1 MMGISMKFIKY
12 IFAILIIVI
21 VSASLFDKKEDLSFE
36 RPIPIK
42 FSENLREDYR
52 KLPFTGAHN
61 FRDLGGYKTEDGKT
75 VKWGKIYRSDN
86 LHSLTDE
93 DLKYMKRLNIKS
105 VVDFRSVE
113 ERESEPDRL
122 NPDMTQVL
130 LPIKF
135 QPKELDDDSIKNLM
149 RDLTFGD
156 LDSSN
161 LLRDFNIVIVEEFTE
176 EYKSFF
182 RHIIENNAEPLVFH
196 CTAGK
201 DRAGFASAMILT
213 ILGVP
218 REKVIEDYLL
228 TNTYVKD
235 HVDDKML
242 EIELKTFFRADT
254 DNLRKINLV
263 EERYIQAAFDT
274 IDNKWGGMDRYI
286 SEALNLNEE
295 DILKLQDFYL
305 E

>member
-1 MMGISMKFIKY
+1 MKIIKY
-12 IFAILIIVI
+12 ILVVFVLIVI
-21 VSASLFDKKEDLSFE
+21 SVFWFNGKEIPSFE
-36 RPIPIK
+36 RPIPVK

-61 FRDLGGYKTEDGKT
+61 FRDLGGYKTEDGRAL
-75 VKWGKIYRSDN
+75 KWGKIYRSDD
-86 LHSLTDE
+86 LHLLTDE
-93 DLKYMKRLNIKS
+93 DLKYLSRLNIKS
-105 VVDFRSVE
+105 VVDFRSDE

-122 NPDMTQVL
+122 NPDMTQLL

-135 QPKELDDDSIKNLM
+135 QPEEVDDETLKNLM
-149 RDLTFGD
+149 KNLTFGT

-161 LLRDFNIVIVEEFTE
+161 LLRDFNIVIVKDFAT
-176 EYKSFF
+176 EYKKFF
-182 RHIIENNAEPLVFH
+182 RHVIENNAEPIVFH

-213 ILGVP
+213 VLGVP

-235 HVDDKML
+235 HVDSEML

-274 IDNKWGGMDRYI
+274 IDSEWGGMDNYI
-286 SEALNLNEE
+286 SGALGLSEE
-295 DILKLQDFYL
+295 DILKLKDFYL

>member
-1 MMGISMKFIKY
+1 MKIIKY
-12 IFAILIIVI
+12 ILVVFVLIVI
-21 VSASLFDKKEDLSFE
+21 SVFWFNGKEIPSFE
-36 RPIPIK
+36 RPIPVK

-61 FRDLGGYKTEDGKT
+61 FRDLGGYKTEDGRAL
-75 VKWGKIYRSDN
+75 KWGKIYRSDD
-86 LHSLTDE
+86 LHLLTDE
-93 DLKYMKRLNIKS
+93 DLKYLSRLNIKS
-105 VVDFRSVE
+105 VVDFRSDE

-135 QPKELDDDSIKNLM
+135 QPEELDDETLKNLM
-149 RDLTFGD
+149 KNLTFGT

-161 LLRDFNIVIVEEFTE
+161 LLRDFNIVIIKDFAT
-176 EYKSFF
+176 EYKKFF
-182 RHIIENNAEPLVFH
+182 RHVIENNAEPIVFH

-213 ILGVP
+213 VLGVP

-235 HVDDKML
+235 HVDSEML

-274 IDNKWGGMDRYI
+274 IDSEWGGMDNYI
-286 SEALNLNEE
+286 SGALGLSEE
-295 DILKLQDFYL
+295 DILKLKDFYL

>member
-1 MMGISMKFIKY
+1 MKILKYLIAIVVLVGVIFFISGEKEIT
-12 IFAILIIVI
+12 
-21 VSASLFDKKEDLSFE
+21 SLE
-36 RPIPIK
+36 RPIPANL
-42 FSENLREDYR
+42 SENLREDTR

-61 FRDLGGYKTEDGKT
+61 FRDLGGYKTEDGRAL
-75 VKWGKIYRSDN
+75 KWGKIYRSDD
-86 LHSLTDE
+86 LHLLTDE
-93 DLKYMKRLNIKS
+93 DLKYLSRLNIKS
-105 VVDFRSVE
+105 VVDFRSDE

-135 QPKELDDDSIKNLM
+135 QPEDLDDETLKNLM
-149 RDLTFGD
+149 KNLTFGT

-161 LLRDFNIVIVEEFTE
+161 LLRDFNIVIVKDFAT
-176 EYKSFF
+176 EYKKFF
-182 RHIIENNAEPLVFH
+182 RHVIENNAEPIVFH

-213 ILGVP
+213 VLGVP

-235 HVDDKML
+235 HVDSEML

-274 IDNKWGGMDRYI
+274 IDSEWGGMDNYI
-286 SEALNLNEE
+286 SGALGLSEE
-295 DILKLQDFYL
+295 DILKLKDFYL

>member
-1 MMGISMKFIKY
+1 MNFFKY
-12 IFAILIIVI
+12 LVI
-21 VSASLFDKKEDLSFE
+21 VLTLAVVSVFWFNNKEPLSFE
-36 RPIPIK
+36 RPIPLK

-61 FRDLGGYKTEDGKT
+61 FRDLGGYKTEDGRT

-105 VVDFRSVE
+105 VVDFRSLE

-130 LPIKF
+130 LPINF
-135 QPKELDDDSIKNLM
+135 QPKELDDDSIKNIIK
-149 RDLTFGD
+149 DLTFGD

-161 LLRDFNIVIVEEFTE
+161 LLRDFNIVIVEEFAE
-176 EYKSFF
+176 EYKNFF
-182 RHIIENNAEPLVFH
+182 RYIIENNAEPLVFH

-274 IDNKWGGMDRYI
+274 IDSKWGGMDRYI

>member
-1 MMGISMKFIKY
+1 MKFIKY
-12 IFAILIIVI
+12 IFIVFVLAVI
-21 VSASLFDKKEDLSFE
+21 SVFWFNDKETLSFE
-36 RPIPIK
+36 RPIPLK

-61 FRDLGGYKTEDGKT
+61 FRDLGGYKTEDGRT

-149 RDLTFGD
+149 KDLTFGD

-161 LLRDFNIVIVEEFTE
+161 LLRDFNIVIVEEFTD
-176 EYKSFF
+176 EYKNFF

-274 IDNKWGGMDRYI
+274 IDSKWGGMDRYI

>member
-1 MMGISMKFIKY
+1 MMGVSMKFIKY
-12 IFAILIIVI
+12 IFAILVIVI
-21 VSASLFDKKEDLSFE
+21 ISAFLFDEKEDLSFE

-42 FSENLREDYR
+42 FSEKLREDYR

-61 FRDLGGYKTEDGKT
+61 FRDLGGYKTEDGRT

-86 LHSLTDE
+86 LHFLTDE

-122 NPDMTQVL
+122 NPDMKQLL

-135 QPKELDDDSIKNLM
+135 QPKELDNDSIKNLM
-149 RDLTFGD
+149 KDLTFGD

-161 LLRDFNIVIVEEFTE
+161 LLRDFNIAIVEEFAD
-176 EYKSFF
+176 EYKNFF
-182 RHIIENNAEPLVFH
+182 RHIIENNAEPFVFH

-228 TNTYVKD
+228 TNKYVKD

-242 EIELKTFFRADT
+242 EIEFKTFFRADT

-274 IDNKWGGMDRYI
+274 IDSKWGGMDRYI
-286 SEALNLNEE
+286 SEALNLNDE

>member
-1 MMGISMKFIKY
+1 MKFIKY
-12 IFAILIIVI
+12 IFIVFVLAVI
-21 VSASLFDKKEDLSFE
+21 SVFWFNDKETLSFE
-36 RPIPIK
+36 RPIPLK

-61 FRDLGGYKTEDGKT
+61 FRDLGGYKTEDGRT

-149 RDLTFGD
+149 KDLTFGD

-161 LLRDFNIVIVEEFTE
+161 LLRDFNIVIVEEFTD
-176 EYKSFF
+176 EYKNFF

-218 REKVIEDYLL
+218 REKIIEDYLL

-274 IDNKWGGMDRYI
+274 IDSKWGGMDRYI

>member
-1 MMGISMKFIKY
+1 MNFFKY
-12 IFAILIIVI
+12 LVI
-21 VSASLFDKKEDLSFE
+21 VLTLAVVSVFWFNNKEPLSFE
-36 RPIPIK
+36 RPIPLK

-61 FRDLGGYKTEDGKT
+61 FRDLGGYKTEDGRT

-105 VVDFRSVE
+105 VVDFRSLE

-130 LPIKF
+130 LPINF
-135 QPKELDDDSIKNLM
+135 QPKELNDDSIKNIIK
-149 RDLTFGD
+149 DLTFGD

-161 LLRDFNIVIVEEFTE
+161 LLRDFNIVIVEEFAE
-176 EYKSFF
+176 EYENFF

-274 IDNKWGGMDRYI
+274 IDSKWGGMDRYI
-286 SEALNLNEE
+286 SEALNLNED

>member
-1 MMGISMKFIKY
+1 MKIIKY
-12 IFAILIIVI
+12 ILVVFVLTVI
-21 VSASLFDKKEDLSFE
+21 SVFWFNGKEIPSFE
-36 RPIPIK
+36 RPIPVK
-42 FSENLREDYR
+42 FAENLREDYR

-61 FRDLGGYKTEDGKT
+61 FRDLGGYKTEDGRRI
-75 VKWGKIYRSDN
+75 KWGKIYRSDN

-93 DLKYMKRLNIKS
+93 DVKYLSRLNIKS
-105 VVDFRSVE
+105 VVDFRSDE

-122 NPDMTQVL
+122 TPGMTQVL

-135 QPKELDDDSIKNLM
+135 QPKELDDETLKNLM
-149 RDLTFGD
+149 ENLTFGT

-161 LLRDFNIVIVEEFTE
+161 LLVDFNIVIVKDFAD
-176 EYKSFF
+176 EYKKFF
-182 RHIIENNAEPLVFH
+182 RHVIENNAEPIVFH

-213 ILGVP
+213 VLGVP

-235 HVDDKML
+235 HVDSEML

-263 EERYIQAAFDT
+263 AERYIQAAFDT
-274 IDNKWGGMDRYI
+274 INSEWGGMDNYI
-286 SEALNLNEE
+286 SGPLSLTEE

>member
-1 MMGISMKFIKY
+1 MKFIKY
-12 IFAILIIVI
+12 IFVVFVLAVI
-21 VSASLFDKKEDLSFE
+21 SVFWFNDKESLSFE
-36 RPIPIK
+36 RPIPLK

-61 FRDLGGYKTEDGKT
+61 FRDLGGYKTEDGRAL
-75 VKWGKIYRSDN
+75 KWGKIYRSDD
-86 LHSLTDE
+86 LHLLTDE
-93 DLKYMKRLNIKS
+93 DLKYLSRLNIKS
-105 VVDFRSVE
+105 VVDFRSDE
-113 ERESEPDRL
+113 DRESEPDRL
-122 NPDMTQVL
+122 NPDMTQLL

-135 QPKELDDDSIKNLM
+135 QPEELDDETLKNLM
-149 RDLTFGD
+149 KNLTFGT

-161 LLRDFNIVIVEEFTE
+161 LLRDFNIVIVKDFAT
-176 EYKSFF
+176 EYKKFF
-182 RHIIENNAEPLVFH
+182 RHVIENNAEPIVFH

-213 ILGVP
+213 VLGVP

-235 HVDDKML
+235 HVDSEML

-274 IDNKWGGMDRYI
+274 IDSEWGGMDNYI
-286 SEALNLNEE
+286 SGALGLSEE
-295 DILKLQDFYL
+295 DILKLKDFYL

>member
-1 MMGISMKFIKY
+1 MKIIKY
-12 IFAILIIVI
+12 ILVVFVLIVI
-21 VSASLFDKKEDLSFE
+21 SVFWFNGKEIPSFE
-36 RPIPIK
+36 RPIPVK

-61 FRDLGGYKTEDGKT
+61 FRDLGGYKTEDGRAL
-75 VKWGKIYRSDN
+75 KWGKIYRSDD
-86 LHSLTDE
+86 LHLLTDE
-93 DLKYMKRLNIKS
+93 DLKYLSRLNIKS
-105 VVDFRSVE
+105 VVDFRSDE

-122 NPDMTQVL
+122 NPDMTQLL

-135 QPKELDDDSIKNLM
+135 QPEELDDETLKNLM
-149 RDLTFGD
+149 KNLTFGT

-161 LLRDFNIVIVEEFTE
+161 LLRDFNIVIVKDFAT
-176 EYKSFF
+176 EYKKFF
-182 RHIIENNAEPLVFH
+182 RHVIENSAEPIVFH

-213 ILGVP
+213 VLGVP

-235 HVDDKML
+235 HVDSEML

-274 IDNKWGGMDRYI
+274 IDSEWGGMDNYI
-286 SEALNLNEE
+286 SGALGLSEE
-295 DILKLQDFYL
+295 DILKLKDFYL

>member
-1 MMGISMKFIKY
+1 MNFFKY
-12 IFAILIIVI
+12 LVI
-21 VSASLFDKKEDLSFE
+21 VLTIAVVSVFWFNNKEPLSFE
-36 RPIPIK
+36 RPIPLK

-61 FRDLGGYKTEDGKT
+61 FRDLGGYKTEDGRT

-105 VVDFRSVE
+105 VVDFRSLE

-130 LPIKF
+130 LPINF
-135 QPKELDDDSIKNLM
+135 QPKELNDDSIKNIIK
-149 RDLTFGD
+149 DLTFGD

-161 LLRDFNIVIVEEFTE
+161 LLRDFNIVIVEEFAE
-176 EYKSFF
+176 EYKNFF
-182 RHIIENNAEPLVFH
+182 RYIIENNAEPLVFH

-274 IDNKWGGMDRYI
+274 IDSKWGGMDRYI
-286 SEALNLNEE
+286 SEALNLNED

>member
-1 MMGISMKFIKY
+1 MKIIKY
-12 IFAILIIVI
+12 ILVVFVLIVI
-21 VSASLFDKKEDLSFE
+21 SVFWFNGKEIPSFE
-36 RPIPIK
+36 RPIPVK

-61 FRDLGGYKTEDGKT
+61 FRDLGGYKTEDGRAI
-75 VKWGKIYRSDN
+75 KWGKIYRSDD
-86 LHSLTDE
+86 LHLLTDE
-93 DLKYMKRLNIKS
+93 DLKYLSRLNIKS
-105 VVDFRSVE
+105 VVDFRSDE

-122 NPDMTQVL
+122 NPGMTQVL

-135 QPKELDDDSIKNLM
+135 QPEELDDETLKNLM
-149 RDLTFGD
+149 KNLTFGT

-161 LLRDFNIVIVEEFTE
+161 LLRDFNIVIVKDFAT
-176 EYKSFF
+176 EYKKFF
-182 RHIIENNAEPLVFH
+182 RHVIENNAEPIVFH

-201 DRAGFASAMILT
+201 DRAGVASAMILT
-213 ILGVP
+213 VLGVP

-235 HVDDKML
+235 HVDSEML

-263 EERYIQAAFDT
+263 EERYIQAAFVT
-274 IDNKWGGMDRYI
+274 IDSEWGGMDNYI
-286 SEALNLNEE
+286 SGALGLSEE
-295 DILKLQDFYL
+295 DILKLKDFYL

>member
-1 MMGISMKFIKY
+1 MKIIKY
-12 IFAILIIVI
+12 ILVVFVFIVI
-21 VSASLFDKKEDLSFE
+21 SVFWFNGKEIPSFE
-36 RPIPIK
+36 RPIPVK

-61 FRDLGGYKTEDGKT
+61 FRDLGGYKTEDGRAL
-75 VKWGKIYRSDN
+75 KWGKIYRSDD
-86 LHSLTDE
+86 LHLLTDE
-93 DLKYMKRLNIKS
+93 DLKYLSRLNIKS
-105 VVDFRSVE
+105 VVDFRSDE

-135 QPKELDDDSIKNLM
+135 QPEELDDETLKNLM
-149 RDLTFGD
+149 KNLTFGT

-161 LLRDFNIVIVEEFTE
+161 LLRDFNIVIVKDFAT
-176 EYKSFF
+176 EYKKFF
-182 RHIIENNAEPLVFH
+182 RHVIENNAEPIVFH

-213 ILGVP
+213 VLGVP

-235 HVDDKML
+235 HVDSEML

-274 IDNKWGGMDRYI
+274 IDSEWGGMDNYI
-286 SEALNLNEE
+286 SGALGLSEE
-295 DILKLQDFYL
+295 DILKLKDFYL

>member
-1 MMGISMKFIKY
+1 MKFIKY
-12 IFAILIIVI
+12 ILIVFVLAVI
-21 VSASLFDKKEDLSFE
+21 SVFWFNDKESLSFE
-36 RPIPIK
+36 RPIPLK

-61 FRDLGGYKTEDGKT
+61 FRDLGGYKTEDKRT

-113 ERESEPDRL
+113 ERENEPDRL
-122 NPDMTQVL
+122 NPGMTQVL

-149 RDLTFGD
+149 KDLTFGD

-161 LLRDFNIVIVEEFTE
+161 LLRDFNIVIVEEFAE
-176 EYKSFF
+176 EYKNFF

-218 REKVIEDYLL
+218 REKVIEDYLK
-228 TNTYVKD
+228 NTP
-235 HVDDKML
+235 
-242 EIELKTFFRADT
+242 
-254 DNLRKINLV
+254 
-263 EERYIQAAFDT
+263 
-274 IDNKWGGMDRYI
+274 
-286 SEALNLNEE
+286 
-295 DILKLQDFYL
+295 
-305 E
+305 

>member
-1 MMGISMKFIKY
+1 MNFFKY
-12 IFAILIIVI
+12 LVI
-21 VSASLFDKKEDLSFE
+21 VLTLAVVSVFWFNNKEPLSFE
-36 RPIPIK
+36 RPIPLK

-61 FRDLGGYKTEDGKT
+61 FRDLGGYKTEDGRT

-113 ERESEPDRL
+113 ERENEPDRL

-135 QPKELDDDSIKNLM
+135 QPKELDDDSVKNLM
-149 RDLTFGD
+149 KDLTFGD

-161 LLRDFNIVIVEEFTE
+161 LLRDFNIVIVEEFTD
-176 EYKSFF
+176 EYKNFF

-274 IDNKWGGMDRYI
+274 IDSKWGGMDRYI

-295 DILKLQDFYL
+295 DILKLKDFYL

>member
-1 MMGISMKFIKY
+1 MKIIKY
-12 IFAILIIVI
+12 ILVVFVLTI
-21 VSASLFDKKEDLSFE
+21 VSVFWFNGKEIPSFE
-36 RPIPIK
+36 RPIPVK
-42 FSENLREDYR
+42 FAENLREDYR

-61 FRDLGGYKTEDGKT
+61 FRDLGGYKTEDGRRI
-75 VKWGKIYRSDN
+75 KWGKIYRSDN

-93 DLKYMKRLNIKS
+93 DVKYLSRLNIKS
-105 VVDFRSVE
+105 VVDFRSDE

-122 NPDMTQVL
+122 TPDMTQVL

-135 QPKELDDDSIKNLM
+135 QPKELDDESLKNLM
-149 RDLTFGD
+149 KNLTFGT

-161 LLRDFNIVIVEEFTE
+161 LLTDFNIVIVKDFAD
-176 EYKSFF
+176 EYKKFF
-182 RHIIENNAEPLVFH
+182 RHVIENNAEPIVFH

-213 ILGVP
+213 VLGVP

-235 HVDDKML
+235 HVDSEML

-263 EERYIQAAFDT
+263 AERYIQAAFDT
-274 IDNKWGGMDRYI
+274 IDSEWGGMDNYI
-286 SEALNLNEE
+286 STALSLTEE
-295 DILKLQDFYL
+295 DILKLQNFYL

>member
-1 MMGISMKFIKY
+1 MKFLKY
-12 IFAILIIVI
+12 IGLVALLAVI
-21 VSASLFDKKEDLSFE
+21 SIFLFNEKEIASLE
-36 RPIPIK
+36 RPIPANL
-42 FSENLREDYR
+42 SENLREDSR

-61 FRDLGGYKTEDGKT
+61 FRDLGGYKTADGKT
-75 VKWGKIYRSDN
+75 VKWGKVYRSDN

-93 DLKYMKRLNIKS
+93 DVKYMERLNLKS
-105 VVDFRSVE
+105 VVDFRSDE
-113 ERESEPDRL
+113 ERNEEPDRL
-122 NPDMTQVL
+122 TPDMTPIL

-135 QPKELDDDSIKNLM
+135 EPEGVTETLM

-161 LLRDFNIVIVEEFTE
+161 LLRDFNIVLVKEFTE
-176 EYKSFF
+176 EYRQFF
-182 RHIIENNAEPLVFH
+182 RHIVDNDGEPFVLH

-201 DRAGFASAMILT
+201 DRAGFGSAMILT

-228 TNTYVKD
+228 TNTYVSD
-235 HVDDKML
+235 HVDSELL
-242 EIELKTFFRADT
+242 EIELKTFFRADS
-254 DNLRKINLV
+254 DNLRKIQLV

-274 IDNKWGGMDRYI
+274 IDSHWGGMDKYL
-286 SEALNLNEE
+286 SEGLNLNES
-295 DILKLQDFYL
+295 DIEKLKSIYL

>member
-1 MMGISMKFIKY
+1 MNFFKYLFIVLTLAV
-12 IFAILIIVI
+12 FSV
-21 VSASLFDKKEDLSFE
+21 FWFNNKEPLSFE
-36 RPIPIK
+36 RPIPLK

-61 FRDLGGYKTEDGKT
+61 FRDLGGYKTEDGRT

-105 VVDFRSVE
+105 VVDFRSLE

-130 LPIKF
+130 LPINF
-135 QPKELDDDSIKNLM
+135 QPKELDDDSIKNIIK
-149 RDLTFGD
+149 DLTFGD

-161 LLRDFNIVIVEEFTE
+161 LLRDFNIVIVEEFAE
-176 EYKSFF
+176 EYKNFF

-274 IDNKWGGMDRYI
+274 IDSKWGGMDRYI

-295 DILKLQDFYL
+295 DILKLKDFYL

>member
-1 MMGISMKFIKY
+1 MKIIKY
-12 IFAILIIVI
+12 ILVVFVLIVI
-21 VSASLFDKKEDLSFE
+21 SVFWFNGKEIPSFE
-36 RPIPIK
+36 RPIPVK

-61 FRDLGGYKTEDGKT
+61 FRDLGGYKTEDGRAL
-75 VKWGKIYRSDN
+75 KWGKIYRSYD
-86 LHSLTDE
+86 LYLLTYE
-93 DLKYMKRLNIKS
+93 DLKYLSRLNIKS
-105 VVDFRSVE
+105 VVDFRSDE

-135 QPKELDDDSIKNLM
+135 QPEELDDETLKNLM
-149 RDLTFGD
+149 KNLTFGT

-161 LLRDFNIVIVEEFTE
+161 LLRDFNIVIVKDFAT
-176 EYKSFF
+176 EYKKFF
-182 RHIIENNAEPLVFH
+182 RHVIENNAEPIVFH

-213 ILGVP
+213 VLGVP

-235 HVDDKML
+235 HVDSEML

-274 IDNKWGGMDRYI
+274 IDSEWGGMDNYI
-286 SEALNLNEE
+286 SGALGLSEE
-295 DILKLQDFYL
+295 DILKLKDFYL

>member
-1 MMGISMKFIKY
+1 MKIIKY
-12 IFAILIIVI
+12 ILVVFVLIVI
-21 VSASLFDKKEDLSFE
+21 SVFWFNGKEIPSFE
-36 RPIPIK
+36 RPIPVK

-61 FRDLGGYKTEDGKT
+61 FRDLGGYKTEDGRAL
-75 VKWGKIYRSDN
+75 KWGKIYRSDD
-86 LHSLTDE
+86 LHLLTDE
-93 DLKYMKRLNIKS
+93 DLKYLSRLNIKS
-105 VVDFRSVE
+105 VVDFRSDE

-135 QPKELDDDSIKNLM
+135 QPEELDEETIKNLM
-149 RDLTFGD
+149 KNLTFGT

-161 LLRDFNIVIVEEFTE
+161 LLRDFNIVIVKDFAT
-176 EYKSFF
+176 EYKKFF
-182 RHIIENNAEPLVFH
+182 RHVIENNAEPIVFH

-213 ILGVP
+213 VLGVP

-235 HVDDKML
+235 HVDSEML

-274 IDNKWGGMDRYI
+274 IDSEWGGMDNYI
-286 SEALNLNEE
+286 SGALGLSEE
-295 DILKLQDFYL
+295 DILKLKDFYL